1 MDLANVWQEN
11 KYISTVRAAEKAD
24 AGAITRLLRRAPFVH
39 MHADWRLPGDW
50 LGSPGFVVLPEQA
63 VAEGNGRSPVHPF
76 LFPQNDLYGC
86 LIATADPLPAAWV
99 RAAAVIESQ
108 EMLAA
113 LLAHAMTALR
123 ETAVTELCWLVI
135 RDWPNTWLPDL
146 GFYQANAIETYVKD
160 DKWLPEVTAVPHLII
175 RPAQLA
181 DMPALEKIETAA
193 FAPMWRHSA
202 ETFALAGQQAL
213 CFDVAEIAGEIVGF
227 QLSSRTNM
235 GAHLVRLTIDPQV
248 QRQGVG
254 SAILT
259 HAIRT
264 YWQHGLHHVS
274 LNTQLDNG
282 PSQFLYRK
290 FGFRPTGQTFPVWSY
305 SL

>member
-11 KYISTVRAAEKAD
+11 IYFPHVRKAERAD
-24 AGAITRLLRRAPFVH
+24 AAAITRLLRQAPFMH

-50 LGSPGFVVLPEQA
+50 LGSPGFVVLPEEDSA
-63 VAEGNGRSPVHPF
+63 RSL
-76 LFPQNDLYGC
+76 LFTQESLRGC
-86 LIATADPLPAAWV
+86 LIATADPPPAAWV
-99 RAAAVIESQ
+99 RAAVVTESQ

-113 LLAHAMTALR
+113 LLAQAVAALR
-123 ETAVTELCWLVI
+123 ETAVTELCWLAT
-135 RDWPNTWLPDL
+135 REWPNTWLPDL
-146 GFYQANAIETYVKD
+146 GFYQVNAIETYVKED
-160 DKWLPEVTAVPHLII
+160 DWLPEDTAVPHLTI
-175 RPAQLA
+175 RPAELA
-181 DMPALEKIETAA
+181 DMPTLEKIDHAA

-227 QLSSRTNM
+227 QLSSRTNF

-254 SAILT
+254 SAILA

-264 YWQHGLHHVS
+264 YQQHGLRHAS

-282 PSQFLYRK
+282 SSQFLYKK

-305 SL
+305 TL